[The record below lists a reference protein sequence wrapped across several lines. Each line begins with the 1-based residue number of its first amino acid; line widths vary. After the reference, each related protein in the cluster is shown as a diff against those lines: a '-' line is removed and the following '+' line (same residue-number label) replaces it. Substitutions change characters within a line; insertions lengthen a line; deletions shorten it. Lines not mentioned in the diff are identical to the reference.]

1 MSEHT
6 CVNCGKGTYECRCP
20 EFRSTKE
27 IFKPVACATPLNHC
41 TFCGW
46 PAELYSR
53 SNADGTFSEKAV
65 MCSNFGDDDPTG
77 NACPLHLPP
86 EDFYHATKREAIQY
100 WNERTARGKER
111 ITASLTAE
119 VAELRREQDM
129 WSQLWDNVKLDNPNL
144 RDDNKPLAIAACY
157 ALMKLEM
164 DRMRE
169 ALVMS
174 VNAMRE
180 PFDGWKGEVEALA
193 LAAARAALGEKP

>member
-1 MSEHT
+1 MTESLT
-6 CVNCGKGTYECRCP
+6 SNL
-20 EFRSTKE
+20 S
-27 IFKPVACATPLNHC
+27 
-41 TFCGW
+41 
-46 PAELYSR
+46 AELRNPAYNDESDGHVR
-53 SNADGTFSEKAV
+53 LRAADEIDRLTEALAGAYASVNLLTEMHEKAV
-65 MCSNFGDDDPTG
+65 
-77 NACPLHLPP
+77 
-86 EDFYHATKREAIQY
+86 
-100 WNERTARGKER
+100 
-111 ITASLTAE
+111 AE
-119 VAELRREQDM
+119 VAELRRERDM

-193 LAAARAALGEKP
+193 LAAARAALGEQP